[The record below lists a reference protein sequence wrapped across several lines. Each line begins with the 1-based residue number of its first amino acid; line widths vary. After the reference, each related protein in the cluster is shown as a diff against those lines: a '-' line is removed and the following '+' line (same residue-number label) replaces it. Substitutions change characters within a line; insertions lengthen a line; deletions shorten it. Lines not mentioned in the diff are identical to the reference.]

1 MNKIITLIL
10 IVSSLLFDVLMASDF
25 SWETASL
32 QKEPLWSS
40 TIIFQPP
47 AECKE
52 AFFDDPALNEL
63 DATVRSVTSWLELDE
78 IHIGKKEEEKE
89 EEFPCDC
96 SSESLETFP
105 FPPCDFC
112 PWRHHPF
119 FVCLPKHMF
128 FVWRNYQACLHFEQ
142 QRRMMYLELERQ
154 RWLEYQKFLEQQSI
168 IEDDSCDE

>member
-10 IVSSLLFDVLMASDF
+10 IVSSLLFDVLMASGF
-25 SWETASL
+25 SWEVASL
-32 QKEPLWSS
+32 KKEPLWNS
-40 TIIFQPP
+40 TIILQP
-47 AECKE
+47 AVECKE
-52 AFFDDPALNEL
+52 ALVDDGPLLDGL
-63 DATVRSVTSWLELDE
+63 DATVRSVISWLELDE
-78 IHIGKKEEEKE
+78 MPIKEKDEEES
-89 EEFPCDC
+89 PCDG

-142 QRRMMYLELERQ
+142 QRRIMYLELERQ
-154 RWLEYQKFLEQQSI
+154 RWLEYQKFLERQTV